1 MIWSEKLKRQRIKM
15 WNLKIQTHRPVEQ
28 NSSWRMGTCLA
39 ICGPM
44 ACSMPG
50 FPVLHYLPEFTQTH
64 VHWISDAIQPSH
76 SLSSPSPSAFN
87 LSKHQDLFQWVGSL
101 HQMAKVLEF
110 QLQHQSFQ
118 WIFTTDCLEDW
129 LAGSPCSPRDS
140 RVFSNTTVQ
149 EHQFSVLSF
158 LHSPILTSIHD
169 HWKNHSLD

>member
-64 VHWISDAIQPSH
+64 VHWGADAIQPSH
-76 SLSSPSPSAFN
+76 PLI
-87 LSKHQDLFQWVGSL
+87 VG
-101 HQMAKVLEF
+101 K
-110 QLQHQSFQ
+110 LQ
-118 WIFTTDCLEDW
+118 I
-129 LAGSPCSPRDS
+129 
-140 RVFSNTTVQ
+140 Q
-149 EHQFSVLSF
+149 EKMVLSC
-158 LHSPILTSIHD
+158 HQGAQASPHLIPRVLIYQLLLLNRQQVSIWPLLCLRHVIESVENSKALQRHHQQEVVSPQRWHKEKLNTD
-169 HWKNHSLD
+169 A